1 MKIIG
6 ITGGIGSGKTKAL
19 SFFKSRN
26 IPCYEADIRAKS
38 LMNSNP
44 ELVKTIKSFFGD
56 EIYDKSGLNNKM
68 LAKIVFE
75 DRNLLKNLND
85 SVHPFVRSDFN
96 RFVSK
101 QKSNIVVHESAIL
114 FEHGLQKYF
123 DKIIL
128 LITPIEIRIQRLIKR
143 DSLSLDEVYK
153 RIDNQ
158 MGDKEKISLADYVVK
173 NLDWEDTIMQLDKIY
188 SEVLGLV

>member
-26 IPCYEADIRAKS
+26 VPCYEADIRAKS

-44 ELVKTIKSFFGD
+44 ELIKTIKSFFGD

-114 FEHGLQKYF
+114 FEHGLQEYF

>member
-26 IPCYEADIRAKS
+26 VPCYEADIRAKS

-44 ELVKTIKSFFGD
+44 ELIKTIKSFFGD